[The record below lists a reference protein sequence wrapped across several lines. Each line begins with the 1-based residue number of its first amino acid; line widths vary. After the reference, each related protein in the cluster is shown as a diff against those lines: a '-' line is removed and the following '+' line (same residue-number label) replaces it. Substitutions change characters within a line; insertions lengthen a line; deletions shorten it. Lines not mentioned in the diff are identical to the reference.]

1 MVLVPVS
8 NTASGPDLG
17 TVASQKGA
25 DIKGSLL
32 MDLWRQVAGVKV
44 SPSLSGACLCQ
55 ADPDRALGQE
65 YASPIN
71 THGLVS

>member
-1 MVLVPVS
+1 
-8 NTASGPDLG
+8 
-17 TVASQKGA
+17 
-25 DIKGSLL
+25 
-32 MDLWRQVAGVKV
+32 MDLWRQIAGVKV

-65 YASPIN
+65 YALPIN